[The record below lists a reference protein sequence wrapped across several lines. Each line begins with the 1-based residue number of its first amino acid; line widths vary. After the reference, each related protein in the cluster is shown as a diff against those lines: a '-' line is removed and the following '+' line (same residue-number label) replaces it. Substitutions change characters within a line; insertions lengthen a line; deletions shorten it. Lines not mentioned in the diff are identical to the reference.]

1 MLGYLR
7 AQPALHS
14 CYCKK
19 DITTLSENCDIAF
32 RLYSKRNV
40 ASLVNNAVTSVIY
53 WGKRPCLP
61 HFSSIPNNL
70 ALSSLSRT
78 PQPLTKLAH
87 RPGVYR
93 VRCLNAHKVCCHKA
107 GIASRES
114 RYCLDIYVR
123 NGVGMPMLLSSRSAL
138 RLYTQCLQPPELPSK
153 QV

>member
-1 MLGYLR
+1 MLGYIR

-19 DITTLSENCDIAF
+19 DITTLSKNCDIAF

-61 HFSSIPNNL
+61 HFSSIPNKSCVVFPKSNPT
-70 ALSSLSRT
+70 AS
-78 PQPLTKLAH
+78 
-87 RPGVYR
+87 
-93 VRCLNAHKVCCHKA
+93 KVCCHKA

-123 NGVGMPMLLSSRSAL
+123 NGVGMPMLLSSHNAL

>member
-19 DITTLSENCDIAF
+19 DITTLSKNCDIAF
-32 RLYSKRNV
+32 RLYSKRNA

-61 HFSSIPNNL
+61 HFSSIPNKSCVVFPKSNPT
-70 ALSSLSRT
+70 ASNETRTSSGCLQGSLFERAQGLLPQSR
-78 PQPLTKLAH
+78 H
-87 RPGVYR
+87 
-93 VRCLNAHKVCCHKA
+93 C
-107 GIASRES
+107 ES

-123 NGVGMPMLLSSRSAL
+123 NGVGMPMLLSSHNAL